1 MQWFLNDEHHCFGV
15 SRSCNALP
23 TMELTLIDKR
33 NSGIHKVYDIEV
45 EKEHSFAA
53 NGIVSHNCM
62 ISHGS
67 LAFLKERLM
76 DVSDKFEIFCCR
88 ECGLFSIVNTEIELY
103 KCRGCCKSSNF
114 ARLYIPYACKLL
126 FQELQ
131 GMGIAPRMIFNK

>member
-1 MQWFLNDEHHCFGV
+1 
-15 SRSCNALP
+15 
-23 TMELTLIDKR
+23 
-33 NSGIHKVYDIEV
+33 
-45 EKEHSFAA
+45 
-53 NGIVSHNCM
+53 
-62 ISHGS
+62 
-67 LAFLKERLM
+67 M